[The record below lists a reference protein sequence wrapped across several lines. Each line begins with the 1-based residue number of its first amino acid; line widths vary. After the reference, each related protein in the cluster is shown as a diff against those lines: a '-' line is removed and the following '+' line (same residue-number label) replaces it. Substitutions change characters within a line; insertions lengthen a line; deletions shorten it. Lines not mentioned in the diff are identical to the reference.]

1 MIVTISPA
9 QDNYEETCRR
19 CSMRTA
25 KKIENK
31 AKRNEDVSQKVI
43 RELKEEI
50 EKLRKELA
58 AAAHGRAA
66 GGSKG
71 DFDDD
76 GIDVAE
82 MQQMEEKIA
91 NLERAKKESWEEKQK
106 LSELFQQEREK
117 NLKNENYVRDVMQT
131 VKQENI
137 DLIKRLRALQ
147 REKNVLTSE
156 FKKKKAIY
164 HNEKKDF
171 EKNML

>member
-1 MIVTISPA
+1 M
-9 QDNYEETCRR
+9 
-19 CSMRTA
+19 
-25 KKIENK
+25 
-31 AKRNEDVSQKVI
+31 
-43 RELKEEI
+43 
-50 EKLRKELA
+50 
-58 AAAHGRAA
+58 G
-66 GGSKG
+66 
-71 DFDDD
+71 
-76 GIDVAE
+76 
-82 MQQMEEKIA
+82 EKIA

-117 NLKNENYVRDVMQT
+117 NLKNENYVRDVMQP

-171 EKNML
+171 EKNMLEYSQVMKEGAESGVTDEERLAALLVSIETKR